1 MKTTYANS
9 VNILKRNCS
18 FIFIKFGFEN
28 ISVEENAGYRFL
40 YFPHVFVFHS
50 FGLLWASTLVGPVTI
65 RLTGNGMGSDL
76 RSDDKIDWNIGE
88 ALGNFTEYISSVS
101 DTYNSSH

>member
-1 MKTTYANS
+1 
-9 VNILKRNCS
+9 
-18 FIFIKFGFEN
+18 
-28 ISVEENAGYRFL
+28 
-40 YFPHVFVFHS
+40 
-50 FGLLWASTLVGPVTI
+50 
-65 RLTGNGMGSDL
+65 MGSDL